1 MNRTE
6 RKQCLANLQG
16 ETDGVAL
23 YVALA
28 EAENN
33 PKLAEVYRRLAA
45 TEKRHAA
52 VWSKKLRDAGHKVP
66 ELAPSLRTRILVG
79 LARRFGVGLVL
90 PTIASREQ
98 VDSHGYARQA
108 AAGAE
113 MAADEKSHARLLRR
127 ITQTGVG
134 GLEGSA
140 VMQLEGRHR
149 ATGGN
154 ALRAAVLGANDGLV
168 SNLSLVMGVAGASLS
183 SRSVLITGF
192 AGLLAGAVSMA
203 LGEWLSVQ
211 SSRELYEHQI
221 ETEREELAAFP
232 EEETEELTLIYE
244 AKGLETSRARELAR
258 QIMSDESQ
266 ALDTL
271 VREEIGIDP
280 NTLGGSAWGASL
292 TSFLLFALGA
302 IVPVIPFLFWERTRA
317 VAFSLAASTAALF
330 LVGAAITLFT
340 GRKPIA
346 AGARQVLF
354 GLAAAAVTYGIG
366 RLIGGAITG

>member
-6 RKQCLANLQG
+6 RKQCLDNLQG
-16 ETDGVAL
+16 ETDGMAL
-23 YVALA
+23 YLALA
-28 EAENN
+28 EAEAN

-45 TEKRHAA
+45 TENRHAS
-52 VWSKKLRDAGHKVP
+52 VWSKRLRDAGCDVP
-66 ELAPSLRTRILVG
+66 RLRPSLRTRILVA

-90 PTIASREQ
+90 PSIAARERI
-98 VDSHGYARQA
+98 DSHGYSRQP

-113 MAADEKSHARLLRR
+113 MAADEKSHARLLQR
-127 ITQTGVG
+127 ITETSEG

-149 ATGGN
+149 TAGGN

-183 SRSVLITGF
+183 ARTVLITGV

-221 ETEREELAAFP
+221 ETERAELAAFP

-244 AKGLETSRARELAR
+244 AKGLTPARARELAR

-271 VREEIGIDP
+271 VREEIGVDP
-280 NTLGGSAWGASL
+280 ETLGGSAWSASL
-292 TSFLLFALGA
+292 TSFFLFALGA
-302 IVPVIPFLFWERTRA
+302 IVPVTPFVFCEGMRA
-317 VAFSLAASTAALF
+317 VVFSLAASTAALF

-346 AGARQVLF
+346 AGGRQVLF
-354 GLAAAAVTYGIG
+354 GLAAAAVTYGVG
-366 RLIGGAITG
+366 KLIGVAITG